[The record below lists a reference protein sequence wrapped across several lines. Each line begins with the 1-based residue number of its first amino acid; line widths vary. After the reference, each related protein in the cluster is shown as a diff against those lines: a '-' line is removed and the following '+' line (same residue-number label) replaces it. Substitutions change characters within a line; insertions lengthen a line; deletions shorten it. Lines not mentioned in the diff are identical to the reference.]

1 MRRWNGNWRVAARTS
16 SGSEGRNLIRGRL
29 ALLREALDR
38 YLADAN
44 RAVREVVVN
53 QDEADAIR
61 RGREDLASGR
71 TVRLEDLRNEM
82 GLATR

>member
-1 MRRWNGNWRVAARTS
+1 
-16 SGSEGRNLIRGRL
+16 LIRGRL

>member
-1 MRRWNGNWRVAARTS
+1 
-16 SGSEGRNLIRGRL
+16 LIRGRL

-61 RGREDLASGR
+61 RAREDLASGR

>member
-1 MRRWNGNWRVAARTS
+1 M
-16 SGSEGRNLIRGRL
+16 IRGRL